1 MISPQALLMILIGIS
16 IAFILLVVIRP
27 SLIARREGKIL
38 GLLAFI
44 VLPVVAAS
52 IGASEHL
59 ENSKQTQF
67 CLSCHIMEPWG
78 KSLYVDDPSH
88 IPAAHFQNH
97 RIAPDEACYTCHSDY
112 GMYGTIR
119 TKLEGM
125 HHVYVEYL
133 GHPMNPIH
141 LYQPYENAQCLHC
154 HLGARSF
161 EADPLHIAI
170 MGDLKSEQLSC
181 ISSGCHDTI
190 HNVSTLGQAKFWEPV
205 E

>member
-1 MISPQALLMILIGIS
+1 MVSPQALLMILIGIS

-27 SLIARREGKIL
+27 SLIARREGKVL

-112 GMYGTIR
+112 AMYGAIH

-141 LYQPYENAQCLHC
+141 LYHPYENAQCLHC

-161 EADPLHIAI
+161 EADPLHIAV
-170 MGDLKSEQLSC
+170 MGDLKSEKL
-181 ISSGCHDTI
+181 
-190 HNVSTLGQAKFWEPV
+190 
-205 E
+205 

>member
-1 MISPQALLMILIGIS
+1 MVSPQALLMILIGIS
-16 IAFILLVVIRP
+16 IAFILLLVIRP
-27 SLIARREGKIL
+27 SLIARREGKVL

-112 GMYGTIR
+112 AMYGAIH

-141 LYQPYENAQCLHC
+141 LYHPYENAQCLHC

-161 EADPLHIAI
+161 EADPLHIAV
-170 MGDLKSEQLSC
+170 MGDLKSEKLSC

>member
-1 MISPQALLMILIGIS
+1 MVSPQALLMILIGIS

-112 GMYGTIR
+112 AMYGAIH

-141 LYQPYENAQCLHC
+141 LYHPYENAQCLHC

-161 EADPLHIAI
+161 EADPLHIAV
-170 MGDLKSEQLSC
+170 MGDLKSEKLSC

>member
-1 MISPQALLMILIGIS
+1 MVSPQALLMILIGIS
-16 IAFILLVVIRP
+16 IAFILLVMIRP
-27 SLIARREGKIL
+27 SLIARREGKVL

-112 GMYGTIR
+112 GMYGAIR

-141 LYQPYENAQCLHC
+141 LYHPYENAQCLHC

-170 MGDLKSEQLSC
+170 MGDLKSEKLSC